1 MTTSGTRT
9 EPALPEPLKVLIAD
23 DDPQFRQILATA
35 VGLLGHSCE
44 VARDGQEAWEMHLL
58 KPADVILSDW
68 KMPKM
73 DGLEL
78 CAKIRSTDQP
88 TKVHTYFVMLSGQKD
103 REYVLEGKAA
113 GANEYL
119 TKPIDLEKLKH
130 RLEVAQAVIAR
141 WVGALRGETE
151 TKDSN

>member
-9 EPALPEPLKVLIAD
+9 GPALPPPLKVLIAD

-35 VGLLGHSCE
+35 VGLFGHSCE
-44 VARDGQEAWEMHLL
+44 VARDGQEAWEMHLV

-73 DGLEL
+73 DGLAL
-78 CAKIRSTDQP
+78 CARIRGTDQR
-88 TKVHTYFVMLSGQKD
+88 TRVHTYFVMLSGQKD

-113 GANEYL
+113 GADEYL
-119 TKPIDLEKLKH
+119 TKPIDLEKLKIH
-130 RLEVAQAVIAR
+130 LEVAQAVIAR
-141 WVGALRGETE
+141 WVGAVLDETRG
-151 TKDSN
+151 SN

>member
-9 EPALPEPLKVLIAD
+9 APAHPEPLKVLIAD
-23 DDPQFRQILATA
+23 DDPQFRLILATA
-35 VGLLGHSCE
+35 VSLFGHSCE
-44 VARDGQEAWEMHLL
+44 VARDGQEAWEMHLA

-68 KMPKM
+68 LMPKM
-73 DGLEL
+73 DGLAL
-78 CAKIRSTDQP
+78 CAKIRGTDRS

-119 TKPIDLEKLKH
+119 TKPIDLEKLKLH
-130 RLEVAQAVIAR
+130 LEVAQAVIAR
-141 WVGALRGETE
+141 WIAAVPSE

>member
-9 EPALPEPLKVLIAD
+9 PPALHEPLKVLIAD

-35 VGLLGHSCE
+35 VGLFGHSCE
-44 VARDGQEAWEMHLL
+44 VACDGQQAWEMHLVNR
-58 KPADVILSDW
+58 ADVILSDW

-73 DGLEL
+73 DGLAL
-78 CAKIRSTDQP
+78 CAKIRSTDEP

-113 GANEYL
+113 GADEYL
-119 TKPIDLEKLKH
+119 TKPLDLEKLKMH
-130 RLEVAQAVIAR
+130 LEVAQAVIAR
-141 WVGALRGETE
+141 WIAAVLDE

>member
-1 MTTSGTRT
+1 MTLSGTQAA
-9 EPALPEPLKVLIAD
+9 PALYEPLRVLIAD

-35 VGLLGHSCE
+35 VGLFGHSCE
-44 VARDGQEAWEMHLL
+44 VACDGREAWAMHLV
-58 KPADVILSDW
+58 KRADVILSDW
-68 KMPKM
+68 KMPNM

-78 CAKIRSTDQP
+78 CAKIRSTDQ
-88 TKVHTYFVMLSGQKD
+88 TTRVDTYFVILSGQKD

-119 TKPIDLEKLKH
+119 TKPIDLEKLKVH
-130 RLEVAQAVIAR
+130 LEIAQAVIAR
-141 WVGALRGETE
+141 WVEAVPNE